1 VTRRR
6 VRRGWVVTAV
16 ALVLIATGA
25 TVTVVNAWLA
35 RKGNSAATSS
45 APTTS
50 TATVQRR
57 SLSTQQQ
64 FTGTLGYAGT
74 YSITSQSHGTVTWLP
89 SVGQIVTNGQVL
101 YRVDNEPVVLL
112 YGSVP
117 AYRTLAVGATAAS
130 VTGPDVAE
138 LNHDLVAL
146 GYVNA
151 ADVNAAWDEFN
162 WATRL
167 GVEKLQQH
175 LGVDE
180 TGTLTVGDVEILP
193 TAARITALQAGLGAP
208 ASGPALTATST
219 TRTVSMAL
227 AADLQSQVH
236 AGDAV
241 MITLPNGATT
251 PGTVQSVGTVASAPP
266 GGSGGQG
273 SSGSGP
279 TVPVTI
285 QPTNPGAT
293 GQLDE
298 APVLISIT
306 DQTVQDVLAVDVDAL
321 LAQAGGG
328 YAVEVV
334 DSDGAHHLVSVSPGL
349 FDDTAGLVQVSGA
362 GLAAGQLVVV
372 PGND

>member
-1 VTRRR
+1 
-6 VRRGWVVTAV
+6 
-16 ALVLIATGA
+16 
-25 TVTVVNAWLA
+25 
-35 RKGNSAATSS
+35 
-45 APTTS
+45 
-50 TATVQRR
+50 
-57 SLSTQQQ
+57 LSTQQQ

-101 YRVDNEPVVLL
+101 YRVDNKPVVLL

-175 LGVDE
+175 LGVDQ